1 MFVVKDIAHRGGIN
15 YPEYPSPRAFSA
27 RSFLDS
33 TMSCDVTERDTRR
46 LADNSPTTSENAFSR
61 PLSPRLRAD
70 NGSRENA

>member
-1 MFVVKDIAHRGGIN
+1 MRHRIQN
-15 YPEYPSPRAFSA
+15 YAFTQPSPHMFSA

-33 TMSCDVTERDTRR
+33 TMSCDITKRYLPRT
-46 LADNSPTTSENAFSR
+46 PFSR